1 MHIFL
6 FFPLGL
12 TVFLIK
18 HAKILMM
25 VPKLGTHGLLK
36 IKVLWNKDNDV
47 IICVYDNTSN
57 ILSPEAN
64 NIADVVM

>member
-18 HAKILMM
+18 VAKILMM
-25 VPKLGTHGLLK
+25 LPKLATHGLLR
-36 IKVLWNKDNDV
+36 IKVLWNKDHDV
-47 IICVYDNTSN
+47 TICVYDNTSN
-57 ILSPEAN
+57 ILSRESN
-64 NIADVVM
+64 YIADVVM